1 MLFKPQV
8 VQAKVCAC
16 SFLSSSFVQI
26 RGHGVLTAIGEDP
39 MEAAMTAGHELP
51 FPNNNSTQN
60 QWVLHRGEH
69 SNYFSSRGA
78 CDVRKLML
86 QVSVKFLCS
95 HREAL
100 PVAGAVEESTSKR
113 AAVAN
118 RIFLL
123 PRVKPILK
131 GQMSEKGPLGS
142 QTRGFQQSI
151 LLYYRK
157 VVKKLREILERE
169 AWWSMGQIMHC
180 IMAWMSIRAKT
191 QTAKHSKY
199 HLP

>member
-39 MEAAMTAGHELP
+39 SSSYDSWTWTIPSSMTTPRKTSGSFIEE
-51 FPNNNSTQN
+51 STPTTSPRN
-60 QWVLHRGEH
+60 RRMWREKAHASGLIR
-69 SNYFSSRGA
+69 
-78 CDVRKLML
+78 
-86 QVSVKFLCS
+86 FLCS

-151 LLYYRK
+151 LLYYGK
-157 VVKKLREILERE
+157 VVKNLREIFERV
-169 AWWSMGQIMHC
+169 AWWSMG
-180 IMAWMSIRAKT
+180 K
-191 QTAKHSKY
+191 
-199 HLP
+199 